1 MASDAQESGPL
12 PGTGP
17 SAKFTQAL
25 WITHFGHETGIFGD
39 TDGSAFGITLP
50 PSGDVAEIGSAS
62 IDSIA
67 KVGGF
72 PLRIPAGE
80 TQSLEIPP
88 SLTGGT
94 VGRTDLITARLNTG
108 SFTTAP
114 GPVRL
119 HRIAG
124 TEGSATR
131 PSFDSTLPSP
141 FDVTIWAITRK
152 QGEALNQA
160 TVVDLRKRTGRHYL
174 VPANA
179 SLPTNAPLGSTA
191 TRDGIRYRRDF
202 DGATVDWVAEAWPTE
217 VVSGV
222 TAAVQ
227 DVASWTRLETCRMER
242 TGKERKAHV
251 VLHRDGTNLTS
262 NSNGW
267 IPGETVARLYD
278 QDKPPAN
285 TNINFVGRARAG
297 GRSYAAS
304 AMATGTG
311 ELILFALAPGI
322 TLSASDAGDTLTL
335 DASWTVA

>member
-17 SAKFTQAL
+17 SAKFTQGL
-25 WITHFGHETGIFGD
+25 WITHFGYETGIFGD
-39 TDGSAFGITLP
+39 TNGSAFGITLP
-50 PSGDVAEIGSAS
+50 PSGDVAEIGSAT

-124 TEGSATR
+124 TEGSADR
-131 PSFDSTLPSP
+131 PAQDSTLPSP
-141 FDVTIWAITRK
+141 FDVTLWAITRK

-174 VPANA
+174 VPTGA
-179 SLPTNAPLGSTA
+179 SMPANAPLGSTA
-191 TRDGIRYRRDF
+191 TRDGIRWRRDF
-202 DGATVDWVAEAWPTE
+202 SSATVDWIQETWPRVVLTSAAVREVNGAGYGIRSQARLIRDNADRSMNLVMFRSGSAWNPQTDGEAPLARLLAADRPNVAEVPLRGFARRPGGIYYEIGGRVDLDGWVTWHWLGAEGRMPTDTDLTLTGE
-217 VVSGV
+217 
-222 TAAVQ
+222 
-227 DVASWTRLETCRMER
+227 WTRE
-242 TGKERKAHV
+242 
-251 VLHRDGTNLTS
+251 
-262 NSNGW
+262 
-267 IPGETVARLYD
+267 
-278 QDKPPAN
+278 
-285 TNINFVGRARAG
+285 
-297 GRSYAAS
+297 
-304 AMATGTG
+304 
-311 ELILFALAPGI
+311 
-322 TLSASDAGDTLTL
+322 
-335 DASWTVA
+335 

>member
-17 SAKFTQAL
+17 SAKFTQGL
-25 WITHFGHETGIFGD
+25 WVTHFGHETGIFGD
-39 TDGSAFGITLP
+39 TNGSAFGITLP

-88 SLTGGT
+88 SLTGGA

-119 HRIAG
+119 HRIEG

-131 PSFDSTLPSP
+131 PAFDSTLPSP
-141 FDVTIWAITRK
+141 FDITIWAITRK

-174 VPANA
+174 VPALA
-179 SLPTNAPLGSTA
+179 SLPANAPLGSTA
-191 TRDGIRYRRDF
+191 TRAGIRWRRDF
-202 DGATVDWVAEAWPTE
+202 DGSTVDWI
-217 VVSGV
+217 
-222 TAAVQ
+222 Q
-227 DVASWTRLETCRMER
+227 ETIPR
-242 TGKERKAHV
+242 V
-251 VLHRDGTNLTS
+251 VLTGAATATDGDDWDVLTASRLSQEGVKRWANLVINLAGDPVNPDPTVD
-262 NSNGW
+262 
-267 IPGETVARLYD
+267 GERRVARLAAAD
-278 QDKPPAN
+278 RP
-285 TNINFVGRARAG
+285 
-297 GRSYAAS
+297 AAS
-304 AMATGTG
+304 VSLLGFAENTAGIKRAAAGRIDPDGWVIWHWASTTNRFPTGST
-311 ELILFALAPGI
+311 I
-322 TLSASDAGDTLTL
+322 TLTGPWELNA
-335 DASWTVA
+335 